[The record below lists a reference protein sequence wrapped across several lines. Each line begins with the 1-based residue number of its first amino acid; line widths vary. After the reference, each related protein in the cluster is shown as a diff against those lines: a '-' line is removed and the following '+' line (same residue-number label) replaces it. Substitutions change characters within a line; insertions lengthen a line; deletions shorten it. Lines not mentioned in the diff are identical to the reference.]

1 MARTAF
7 DIPKA
12 IAISILAATIVAG
25 PAPAAQGGG
34 QVTAAGEIHPQLWP
48 RQMSPIA
55 RDARLEAFIDD
66 VLRRMTVE
74 EKVGQIIQADITA
87 ITPED
92 LLRYPLGA
100 ILNGGN
106 QRPGGDSRAAPQ
118 AWLALADAF
127 YDAAKARGGTYVPL
141 LWGTDAVHGHNN
153 IPGATIF
160 PHNIAL
166 GATRDP
172 DLVRRIG
179 AATAAEIAVTG
190 QDWTFAPTVA
200 VAQDARWGRTYESYS
215 SDPTIVAGLGAALV
229 EGLQGSIGSD
239 GFLRNGHVLA
249 TAKHFLGDGGTTGGK
264 DQGDA
269 DASET
274 VLRDVHAAGYVA
286 TLAAG
291 VQTVM
296 ASFSSWRGQKMHG
309 NRALLTDV
317 LKSRMGFDGFVI
329 GDWDGHAQVPGC
341 SKDSCPAAI
350 NAGLDMFM
358 APDRW
363 KDLYANTLAQAKA
376 GRIPMDRLDDA
387 VRRILRVKA
396 RAGLFDAP
404 RPSERAGA
412 GKFDLLGSAEHRAL
426 ARQAVRESLV
436 LLKND
441 GGILPLRRDAR
452 VLVTGNGA
460 DDIGRQSGGWTLS
473 WQGQGNTNAD
483 FPHGQSIFAGI
494 REAVTQGGGTAA
506 LSSDGRFADKPDA
519 AIVVFGETPYAEGKG
534 DRRSLDYSVDD
545 QQTLEALRRLNQA
558 GIPTVSIFLSGR
570 PLQVDPEIAASRTFV
585 AAWLPGTEGGGVADL
600 LFRERD
606 GSIVN
611 DFRGRLPFPWPGG
624 RSAESDA
631 AAFPIGYGLG
641 YSAGGSD
648 ASSPAR

>member
-1 MARTAF
+1 MTRPALDICRAIINSSLVAALMALPPLSAE
-7 DIPKA
+7 A
-12 IAISILAATIVAG
+12 Q
-25 PAPAAQGGG
+25 AP
-34 QVTAAGEIHPQLWP
+34 VEAAGMIHPELWP
-48 RQMSPIA
+48 VLAPPSP
-55 RDARLEAFIDD
+55 RDPRLEAFVDE
-66 VLRRMTVE
+66 VLGRMTLE
-74 EKVGQIIQADITA
+74 EKVGQIIQADITT
-87 ITPED
+87 IRPED
-92 LLRYPLGA
+92 LLHYPLGA
-100 ILNGGN
+100 ILNGGD
-106 QRPGGDSRAAPQ
+106 QRPGGDNHAPPQ

-127 YDAAKARGGTYVPL
+127 YDAAKARSGTYVPL

-166 GATRDP
+166 GAARDP

-179 AATAAEIAVTG
+179 AATAAEMAVTG

-215 SDPTIVAGLGAALV
+215 SDPTIVAALGAALV
-229 EGLQGSIGSD
+229 EGLQGKIGSGD
-239 GFLRNGHVLA
+239 FLRNGHVLA
-249 TAKHFLGDGGTTGGK
+249 TAKHFLGDGGTRGGK

-269 DASET
+269 EVSEA
-274 VLRDVHAAGYVA
+274 VLRDVHAAGYA
-286 TLAAG
+286 AALAAG

-296 ASFSSWRGQKMHG
+296 ASFSSWHGQKMHG
-309 NRALLTDV
+309 NHALLTDV

-329 GDWDGHAQVPGC
+329 GDWDAHAQVPGC

-363 KDLYANTLAQAKA
+363 KELYANTLAQAKA
-376 GRIPMDRLDDA
+376 GQIPMDRLDDA

-396 RAGLFDAP
+396 RAGLFGAP
-404 RPSERAGA
+404 RPSERTYAGQI
-412 GKFDLLGSAEHRAL
+412 GLLGSADHRAL

-441 GGILPLRRDAR
+441 GLLPLRRDAR
-452 VLVTGNGA
+452 VLVTGNAA

-494 REAVTQGGGTAA
+494 REAVSQGGGAA
-506 LSSDGRFADKPDA
+506 VLSPDGRFIDKPDV

-545 QQTLEALRRLNQA
+545 RQTLEVLQRLNQA
-558 GIPTVSIFLSGR
+558 GVPTVSVFLSGR
-570 PLQVDPEIAASRTFV
+570 PLRVDPEIAASRAFV

-600 LFRERD
+600 LFRGHD
-606 GSIVN
+606 GTIAN
-611 DFRGRLPFPWPGG
+611 DFRGRLSFPWPGVQ
-624 RSAESDA
+624 STAADA
-631 AAFPIGYGLG
+631 VAFPIGYGLR
-641 YSAGGSD
+641 YSADGNN
-648 ASSPAR
+648 ATSPAP